1 MLSKRG
7 LPDTEHFF
15 KKTYLNV
22 RTRLGF
28 GSGLP
33 STLLLLKLAMPSC
46 FHNKK
51 NICIFFIIFPHF
63 VGTIARTVKICLDE
77 PVEGQ
82 SGHPPVLAGRVKVVA
97 GAGVG
102 AVQPIKNIFLT

>member
-51 NICIFFIIFPHF
+51 IYVFFSLFFLILWELLL
-63 VGTIARTVKICLDE
+63 VLSKSALMSLSKGS
-77 PVEGQ
+77 PVIPQCSREG
-82 SGHPPVLAGRVKVVA
+82 
-97 GAGVG
+97 
-102 AVQPIKNIFLT
+102 

>member
-1 MLSKRG
+1 MVEVRARLTYVCCPKGVCRI
-7 LPDTEHFF
+7 LNFF
-15 KKTYLNV
+15 FE

-51 NICIFFIIFPHF
+51 IYVFLSLFFPILWELLL
-63 VGTIARTVKICLDE
+63 VLSKSALMSLSKGS
-77 PVEGQ
+77 PVIPQCSREG
-82 SGHPPVLAGRVKVVA
+82 
-97 GAGVG
+97 
-102 AVQPIKNIFLT
+102 